1 MIKSAQAWLVSAA
14 LLAVAAGPAA
24 ADPGRWRAT
33 GVSRIPLEYY
43 QGVTSDP
50 LGHLWFDGV
59 FAGLYRAD
67 ARLREHGRND
77 TVIPPAVTAA
87 EGYNHVGDI
96 SWDAA
101 DGGRILLP
109 LECYYPG
116 RPGGENS
123 CGTGSIGVA
132 DPGTLRWRYSV
143 KLDPAEIAKAMW
155 VEASPD
161 GRLLWTSAGGDLL
174 AYRASDVTRARAA
187 PGGAPI
193 RAVRRLPGAVPAE
206 GITGAAFYGDRLLV
220 ASQQDSAFRV
230 WSIDLRSGARQLEIE
245 RTIAGES
252 EGLVVTDALG
262 GTLHWI
268 VTPLDPA
275 GRPPTYPPPGN
286 VLLHFT
292 ARAPRARLRLS
303 ARPRQLRVGHP
314 ARVRLKATANG
325 VAAAGVAVR
334 FDGRLKLTSAAGV
347 ADFSV
352 TPARVKR
359 YRVTASR
366 PDLRPATLVVPAA
379 GARRPPTRSAGT

>member
-1 MIKSAQAWLVSAA
+1 MSRLARALLVSAVI
-14 LLAVAAGPAA
+14 LAIAAGSAA

-59 FAGLYRAD
+59 FAGLYRTD
-67 ARLREHGRND
+67 ARLRERGRND
-77 TVIPPAVTAA
+77 TVIPLAVTAA

-101 DGGRILLP
+101 EGGRILLP

-132 DPGTLRWRYSV
+132 DPGTLRWRYYV

-161 GRLLWTSAGGDLL
+161 GRLLWTSSGADLL
-174 AYRASDVTRARAA
+174 AYRASDVSPAHAA

-193 RAVRRLPGAVPAE
+193 RAVRRLPGVVPAE

-220 ASQQDSAFRV
+220 ASQQDTAFRV

-252 EGLVVTDALG
+252 EGLVAADALG

-268 VTPLDPA
+268 VTPFDAA

-314 ARVRLKATANG
+314 ARVRFKATANG

-334 FDGRLKLTSAAGV
+334 FDGRLELTSAAGV
-347 ADFSV
+347 AGFSI

-366 PDLRPATLVVPAA
+366 PDLRPATLVLPAA
-379 GARRPPTRSAGT
+379 R